1 MHWRAQIGS
10 CPDSVRALC
19 VTKSLSTSSLLLAP
33 WWWWRAKN
41 RLYVF
46 QPRAVPAE
54 PQDQGTRVVGD
65 PRRLPGQPG
74 GLLVQGGGRL
84 RKAVLRLRRHKRESA
99 KNLPLLD
106 WSHLLW
112 MKATFGTRVVSSA
125 VGQLLLDL
133 RWGSSLDGDSDMET
147 IMAPQIICTS
157 SSFISEVQPFKGQF
171 PSLLKWL
178 LARTQWPAKVF
189 PT

>member
-1 MHWRAQIGS
+1 METFSCFFLLLQHFPLMSCFSCVSSHFLYYYLVALDGVSQQPRVKLKRYPCAMPPHLVNFFQLPLKLGS
-10 CPDSVRALC
+10 LSFTMVQLVFPLFCCYLQCSDEPRLGSSLLKRALC

-65 PRRLPGQPG
+65 PRRLPGQPC

-84 RKAVLRLRRHKRESA
+84 R
-99 KNLPLLD
+99 
-106 WSHLLW
+106 
-112 MKATFGTRVVSSA
+112 
-125 VGQLLLDL
+125 
-133 RWGSSLDGDSDMET
+133 
-147 IMAPQIICTS
+147 
-157 SSFISEVQPFKGQF
+157 
-171 PSLLKWL
+171 
-178 LARTQWPAKVF
+178 
-189 PT
+189 